1 MENETNDNKEL
12 TRFGKILVDFLERK
26 LKIESEDH
34 GSHSTIKLK
43 LRGKTISSCEITH
56 GGAACY

>member
-1 MENETNDNKEL
+1 MDNETNDNNDL
-12 TRFGKILVDFLERK
+12 TRFGKILVDFLGRD
-26 LKIESEDH
+26 LKIESEDR
-34 GSHSTIKLK
+34 GSHAVLKLK

>member
-1 MENETNDNKEL
+1 MDNETNDNNDL
-12 TRFGKILVDFLERK
+12 TRFGKILVDFLGRN
-26 LKIESEDH
+26 LKIESEDR
-34 GSHSTIKLK
+34 GSHAVVKLK